1 MKPQFITVEGIE
13 GMGKSS
19 VIETICQFLD
29 AKQIQ
34 YVLMRE
40 PGGTPMAESIRSLL
54 LEKHDETMAPLTEAL
69 LFFAGRQ
76 QNIDHI
82 IRPALAAGTWVVSD
96 RFTDSSL
103 AYQGGGRYVPMEYLK
118 TLQSWVQHAIKPDC
132 TLLLDAPVDVGLSR
146 ISNRQ
151 HDRIEAEAAAFFER
165 ARAVYHALAI
175 EEPQRYRTIAADQPQ
190 SAVQAAVVNEL
201 EQLIGAV

>member
-1 MKPQFITVEGIE
+1 MTPKFITVEGIE

-103 AYQGGGRYVPMEYLK
+103 AYQGGGRGVSMEYLK
-118 TLQSWVQHAIKPDC
+118 TLQSWVQHDIKPDC

-146 ISNRQ
+146 IANRQ

-175 EEPQRYRTIAADQPQ
+175 EEPQRYRTIVADQPQ
-190 SAVQAAVVNEL
+190 PAVQAAIINEL